1 MAANIVGPARGR
13 AALAPGVFAD
23 MIFIGQL
30 DLTLL
35 DGVKHGFSG
44 HQRHHAGGRPQL
56 ICVLFEQDAAATGFD
71 QDRGR
76 RVAVETAL
84 VFLGAL
90 HAVVGGVHHTTAPD
104 SNRDKGCDQA
114 APGAS

>member
-1 MAANIVGPARGR
+1 
-13 AALAPGVFAD
+13 

-35 DGVKHGFSG
+35 DGVKTRFSAVISVIMLEG
-44 HQRHHAGGRPQL
+44 ARNSSAFF
-56 ICVLFEQDAAATGFD
+56 FEQDAAATGFD

-76 RVAVETAL
+76 RGRRRKPPSS
-84 VFLGAL
+84 FLGAL